1 MLFAIRQRQRPSLL
15 CSLSDPLAERTRMF
29 ASNHPILNL
38 FRYILPHRRWFAW
51 ACTNSVLN
59 KVLDL
64 MPPVLVGWVIDSVRR
79 DPPDWIASLVGTQ
92 EPWPLAVFLAVL
104 GVVIFGFESLFEW
117 AYQYGFMNLAQRVQH
132 SLRTDAYNHIQGREI
147 EFFENHRMG
156 ETMAMLNDDVNQIE
170 RFLNSGFNELL
181 QLLVLFLFSIFVLFD
196 VSWQLALIGLLP
208 VPLILWGSWFYQ
220 RLISPRYR
228 RVRQAVGG
236 LSSRLENNIAGI
248 LVIKSFT
255 AESFESQRVAEA
267 SLEYKQ
273 ANHEAIRYSSI
284 YVPLIR
290 MAVALGF
297 GGVLLLGSYWV
308 LEDNGVLTVGEL
320 VLFSMLIQRLLWPLT
335 RMGLTLDEYERAKAS
350 ARRTFG
356 LLQTPSKI
364 QNPPTPAT
372 LPEPMR
378 GEIRFDQVY
387 FTYQRGKPVL
397 RGLDFTVHPGE
408 TIGIAGATGA
418 GKSTLIKLLLRLYD
432 PTGGAVRLEGLDL
445 RQLTLSDIRRHI
457 ALVSQDVYLF
467 HGTIAEN
474 IAYGSPDK
482 ERSQIEAAAQSAQ
495 LHEFVLT
502 LPEGYDTVVG
512 ERGIRLSGGQ
522 RQRLSIARAILKD
535 APIMVFDEATS
546 SVDTETE
553 RAIQES
559 LVRITQGKTALVI
572 AHRLSTIRHADRIL
586 VLRDGQ
592 VVEEGHH
599 DDLVELGGT
608 YAELWQVQSGE
619 MRADRAAQVLPI

>member
-1 MLFAIRQRQRPSLL
+1 MNSTPHPMISLL
-15 CSLSDPLAERTRMF
+15 Y
-29 ASNHPILNL
+29 
-38 FRYILPHRRWFAW
+38 YILPHRGWFSW
-51 ACTNSVLN
+51 ACFNSILN

-79 DPPDWIASLVGTQ
+79 EPPEWIANVVGTTD
-92 EPWPLAVFLAVL
+92 PWPLAVFLAVL

-132 SLRTDAYNHIQGREI
+132 NLRTDAYNHIQMREI

-170 RFLNSGFNELL
+170 RFLNTGFNELL
-181 QLLVLFLFSIFVLFD
+181 QLLVLFLFSIFVLVD
-196 VSWQLALIGLLP
+196 VSWQLALIGLIP

-220 RLISPRYR
+220 NLISPRYK
-228 RVRQAVGG
+228 RVREAVGG

-255 AESFESQRVAEA
+255 AEAFESQRVSEA
-267 SLEYKQ
+267 SLEYKK
-273 ANHEAIRYSSI
+273 ANHAAIRFSSV

-290 MAVALGF
+290 MAVAIGF

-308 LEDNGVLTVGEL
+308 LEDKGVLTVGEL
-320 VLFSMLIQRLLWPLT
+320 VLFSMLIQRMLWPLT
-335 RMGLTLDEYERAKAS
+335 RMGITLDEYERAKAS

-364 QNPPTPAT
+364 QDPAKPRV
-372 LPEPMR
+372 LPEPMQA
-378 GEIRFDQVY
+378 EIHFDQVH
-387 FTYQRGKPVL
+387 FTYRRGEPVL
-397 RGLDFTVHPGE
+397 RGLDFKVRSGE

-432 PTGGAVRLEGLDL
+432 PSGGAICLDGLDL
-445 RQLTLSDIRRHI
+445 RDLTLQDIRSHI

-474 IAYGSPDK
+474 IAYGSPNRDLA
-482 ERSQIEAAAQSAQ
+482 QIQAAAESAQ
-495 LHEFVLT
+495 LHDFVMT
-502 LPEGYDTVVG
+502 LPDAYQTVVG

-553 RAIQES
+553 RAIQQS
-559 LVRITQGKTALVI
+559 LSRITKGKTALII

-599 DDLVELGGT
+599 DDLLELKGT

-619 MRADRAAQVLPI
+619 VTAAPILH